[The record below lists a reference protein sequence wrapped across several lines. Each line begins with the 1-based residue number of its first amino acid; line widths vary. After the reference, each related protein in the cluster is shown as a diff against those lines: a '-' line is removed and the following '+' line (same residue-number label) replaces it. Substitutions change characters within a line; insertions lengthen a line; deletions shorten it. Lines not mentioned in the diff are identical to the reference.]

1 MQNELTEE
9 TPEKVGET
17 TEDIVIDNEEKEYV
31 FYFDLYKLEGADV
44 FNAFKNAIDKE
55 LGYKN
60 IKYTLKQANTK
71 QEDDAPKLM
80 TGGASNA
87 TFPYNIFENSVDNI
101 RGVGEEERK
110 SIFDGLFTRNEK
122 TEDVPP
128 ETSTPITSEEVKETS
143 VEPKK
148 KGFFNFDFG
157 IINIFKKSEKV
168 DIKPTVTGNVED
180 NKEKDGQD
188 DERQEEDEQQY
199 EDEESEKDDEAEEEE
214 EAEDEDEESEEGDD
228 EESEEEGEEEE
239 DDKEDSEEDV
249 SKELIEGTEMKDE
262 NNVNDI
268 INENIITVELT
279 IKCIDKKLCM
289 PIILDIK
296 KTMFMK

>member
-9 TPEKVGET
+9 TQEKVAEVNET

-71 QEDDAPKLM
+71 EEDDAPKLM

-87 TFPYNIFENSVDNI
+87 TFPYNMFENSVDNI

-110 SIFDGLFTRNEK
+110 SIFDGLFTRNKK
-122 TEDVPP
+122 TEDVPQ
-128 ETSTPITSEEVKETS
+128 EISSPITSEEVKETS

-148 KGFFNFDFG
+148 KGVFNFDFS
-157 IINIFKKSEKV
+157 ILNIFKKSEKV
-168 DIKPTVTGNVED
+168 DIKPTVTGNIED
-180 NKEKDGQD
+180 NKEKDGQ
-188 DERQEEDEQQY
+188 EEDAKEEGEEQ
-199 EDEESEKDDEAEEEE
+199 EHDEEAEEEE
-214 EAEDEDEESEEGDD
+214 EGDEEEDHEEEDEED
-228 EESEEEGEEEE
+228 
-239 DDKEDSEEDV
+239 EDV
-249 SKELIEGTEMKDE
+249 SKELIEGSEMKDE

>member
-9 TPEKVGET
+9 KVGEPMEVT
-17 TEDIVIDNEEKEYV
+17 VPEESQEILSEEKVPQEKVIDEKVNEEMEEKEYV
-31 FYFDLYKLEGADV
+31 FYFDLHKLEGADV

-60 IKYTLKQANTK
+60 IKYTLKQANLNTM

-87 TFPYNIFENSVDNI
+87 TFPYNVFENSIDSI
-101 RGVGEEERK
+101 RGVGEEQRK
-110 SIFDGLFTRNEK
+110 SIFDGLFTRHKK

-128 ETSTPITSEEVKETS
+128 IPPTEIAIEDKTEPSI
-143 VEPKK
+143 EPKK
-148 KGFFNFDFG
+148 RGFFNFDFS

-168 DIKPTVTGNVED
+168 DIKPTVVDDTVD
-180 NKEKDGQD
+180 YKDGDLEDKAQEEVD
-188 DERQEEDEQQY
+188 DEEQDE
-199 EDEESEKDDEAEEEE
+199 
-214 EAEDEDEESEEGDD
+214 EDEDEEEY
-228 EESEEEGEEEE
+228 EEEYEEQ
-239 DDKEDSEEDV
+239 DDEDV
-249 SKELIEGTEMKDE
+249 SKELVESSEIKHE
-262 NNVNDI
+262 NRVNDI

-289 PIILDIK
+289 PILLDIK